1 MRNGKISNLAQV
13 ASVRRYTL
21 TEGRGKGLDVID
33 CDNGKVRFLLNVS
46 KGLDMMQLYHEGQ
59 NVSFLSK
66 NAFVSKEDAFLN
78 RFEGGMLYTCG
89 LENAGG
95 RDGFVQHGRL
105 HTLPAEIVRAECTET
120 EIVVEG
126 VVRDSALFGQNLALR
141 RKYTAKLGVGEVVLE
156 DTLVNESYADGEYCL
171 LYHINSG
178 YPMLDDGAKIELEAE
193 SIEPCGEWAKENL
206 YRLYDVC
213 APTVKETETCYYF
226 SLKTP
231 VVSLRNEKLG
241 KKFTVRY
248 SAETLP
254 CFLMW
259 KSFACG
265 DYALGFEPCTSK
277 IGENLVMQPIGA
289 GERKTFT
296 VKFTVEKI

>member
-1 MRNGKISNLAQV
+1 MDGKISNLAQV
-13 ASVRRYTL
+13 ASVRRYVL

-33 CDNGKVRFLLNVS
+33 CDNGKIRFLLNVN

-59 NVSFLSK
+59 NMSFLSK
-66 NAFVSKEDAFLN
+66 NAFIAKEDGFLN

-89 LENAGG
+89 LDNAGN
-95 RDGFVQHGRL
+95 RDGYVQHGRF

-126 VVRDSALFGQNLALR
+126 VVRDSALFGQNLVLR
-141 RKYTAKLGVGEVVLE
+141 RTYRAKLGDGTVTLE
-156 DTLVNESYADGEYCL
+156 DKLTNAAFTDGEYCL

-178 YPMLDDGAKIELEAE
+178 YPMLDDGAKIVLDAE
-193 SIEPCGEWAKENL
+193 EITPCDDWSKENL
-206 YRLYDVC
+206 YRLYDIC
-213 APTVKETETCYYF
+213 QPTAGETETCYYF
-226 SLKTP
+226 TLKTP
-231 VVSLRNEKLG
+231 VVSLVNEKLG
-241 KKFTVRY
+241 KKFSVGY

-254 CFLMW
+254 TFLMW

-277 IGENLVMQPIGA
+277 IGRELKMQPIAA
-289 GERKTFT
+289 GETKTFS
-296 VKFTVEKI
+296 VQFIFENI

>member
-1 MRNGKISNLAQV
+1 MDGKISNLAQV
-13 ASVRRYTL
+13 ASVRRYVL

-33 CDNGKVRFLLNVS
+33 CDNGKIRFLLNVN

-59 NVSFLSK
+59 NMSFLCK
-66 NAFVSKEDAFLN
+66 TAFIAKEDGFLN

-89 LENAGG
+89 LENAGN
-95 RDGFVQHGRL
+95 RDGYVQHGRF

-126 VVRDSALFGQNLALR
+126 VVRDSALFGQNLVLR
-141 RKYTAKLGVGEVVLE
+141 RTYRAKLGDGTVTLE
-156 DTLVNESYADGEYCL
+156 DKLTNAAFTDGEYCL

-178 YPMLDDGAKIELEAE
+178 YPMLDDGAKIVLDAE
-193 SIEPCGEWAKENL
+193 EITPCDDWSKENL
-206 YRLYDVC
+206 YRLYAIC
-213 APTVKETETCYYF
+213 QPTAGETETCYYF
-226 SLKTP
+226 TLKTP
-231 VVSLRNEKLG
+231 VVSLVNEKLG
-241 KKFTVRY
+241 KKFSVGY

-254 CFLMW
+254 TFLMW

-277 IGENLVMQPIGA
+277 IGGELKMQPIAA
-289 GERKTFT
+289 GETKTFS
-296 VKFTVEKI
+296 VQFIFENI